1 MSSPKKSQLK
11 RMMPTI
17 SATKR
22 KQPWPEMHYLEFMSA
37 VSKINT
43 IRIDNVKAYSW
54 TITHRKRD
62 YPKIKIIMLVNDVKT
77 CDEIIATIEKAF
89 EDIDSLAIILTSSN
103 RAFMS
108 MTKIQDASTP

>member
-1 MSSPKKSQLK
+1 
-11 RMMPTI
+11 MMPTI

-22 KQPWPEMHYLEFMSA
+22 KQPLPEMHYLEFMSV

-43 IRIDNVKAYSW
+43 IQIDNVKAYSW

-62 YPKIKIIMLVNDVKT
+62 YPKIKIIMLVKDVKT
-77 CDEIIATIEKAF
+77 FDEIIATIEKAF
-89 EDIDSLAIILTSSN
+89 EDIDSLAIVLTLSN
-103 RAFMS
+103 RAFMT